1 MSRITRAVVTK
12 RVTLEYTF
20 VFDQSDVTS
29 VILVNHATDL
39 AEVKDA
45 LVEWAE
51 DLGEIHADE
60 TRVVGQ
66 RFSVKLTKE

>member
-20 VFDQSDVTS
+20 VFDQSDVTGAIVAS
-29 VILVNHATDL
+29 GASTAD
-39 AEVKDA
+39 EVKDH
-45 LVEWAE
+45 LVQWAE
-51 DLGEIHADE
+51 DLGEVHADE

-66 RFSVKLTKE
+66 RYSVKLVRS